1 TPPYSL
7 SWTDYA
13 TSTEKFKVYLLLKDL
28 EKPSVEVTVR
38 IRLKGLGVVLENIP
52 DFISTKP
59 IVLQPGIP
67 QILSGAQLSDNFS
80 ADNLVAQGISI
91 EDLYQ
96 GTNLPAGFYQW
107 EVTAYL
113 PDQRQVS
120 NTGVTLMTVFRAQ
133 PPTITYPAN
142 NAILPNTGFQ
152 SINFTWVSNS
162 YYSVNTAQGTLYRLR
177 LYEIPEED
185 EDTDPNVVV
194 NAGILP
200 VFMTEV
206 LATNYLYS
214 SSDPV
219 LTPGKRY
226 ALQVQA
232 MDVNGYDQFENNG
245 FSQVVAFTYG
255 TQGQL
260 ATQRCLRPQQVSLE
274 PVGDVGV
281 VVSWT
286 NPNAEVLDYTLSYR
300 KTTDDQW
307 IEKQTSELSYTL
319 LQLPASSYE
328 FKVLARCSYVNKSS
342 YSEPQGYIIAPEP
355 IDSTIQISPPSNTI
369 DDDTDYTS
377 ETYTVSDSNP
387 SQQYPP
393 AVYQAETLSSTTI
406 DILNKPIRIVYET
419 SSLPDSLKKNLPSSG
434 TLPQLSSTATVE
446 ELKTALN
453 TSKIDCASYL
463 AGYTCGQHDAPSVPS
478 GDIIQVKTGDEIA
491 INSIAFEVVDLDG
504 SGNGKG
510 IVKVP
515 MFNNAKLGVEFKNIK
530 VAKGGCVVAGQ
541 AELSH
546 IDVALLSEEQR
557 KKLAEIYAAY
567 NLALTVADSLA
578 PEISETI
585 NNIGEFIQKLKN
597 DVSNY
602 VGGIQDAQK
611 MKANFKFAEKYAE
624 TLLKDPTLPDSTR
637 QKLSNAYQTALET
650 KDFFCNGT
658 DCNTTSKDGKGPN
671 LIEELITPLCEQNK
685 AKLLALNEA
694 LEGALDVVIE
704 KDNNQIEIDKTT
716 DNLTLSICEEKIEKD
731 KIYIRTN
738 DKCKLSA
745 LLITKPEVTNV
756 DIAVEIKGS
765 NKESIKKTFNIKTNE
780 SQDLQLE
787 SMFEGKYTISYKKDS
802 KTITKSF
809 YFRNKKYD
817 FACTICGRDLTITDE
832 NFSIFFPNSKIY
844 RENPEVLE
852 YFNDALKKAQFNTC
866 YRHAHFFSQCF
877 VESAGFNASA
887 EGSKYGI
894 DNLLETFNRNANT
907 DGPKDHWYKQTFW
920 DDKDYLNY
928 VLMRVYETVAIGEQ
942 GTKIPKSNG
951 YRTFKFFK
959 SITDTVRVVVAYDN
973 MPKKGT
979 YKSVSFTKDK
989 QKINKQN
996 VMNVAYANKLGNGDS
1011 KSGDGYRYRGRG
1023 AIQITGKSV
1032 YYGVGSKC
1040 NELFGTNYDFTSNP
1054 DIG

>member
-1 TPPYSL
+1 
-7 SWTDYA
+7 
-13 TSTEKFKVYLLLKDL
+13 
-28 EKPSVEVTVR
+28 
-38 IRLKGLGVVLENIP
+38 
-52 DFISTKP
+52 
-59 IVLQPGIP
+59 
-67 QILSGAQLSDNFS
+67 
-80 ADNLVAQGISI
+80 
-91 EDLYQ
+91 
-96 GTNLPAGFYQW
+96 
-107 EVTAYL
+107 
-113 PDQRQVS
+113 
-120 NTGVTLMTVFRAQ
+120 
-133 PPTITYPAN
+133 
-142 NAILPNTGFQ
+142 
-152 SINFTWVSNS
+152 
-162 YYSVNTAQGTLYRLR
+162 
-177 LYEIPEED
+177 
-185 EDTDPNVVV
+185 
-194 NAGILP
+194 
-200 VFMTEV
+200 MTEV

-214 SSDPV
+214 GSDPV

-274 PVGDVGV
+274 PVGDAGV

-300 KTTDDQW
+300 KTTDEQW

-328 FKVLARCSYVNKSS
+328 FKVLARCSYVSKSS
-342 YSEPQGYIIAPEP
+342 YTEPQGYTIAPEP
-355 IDSTIQISPPSNTI
+355 IDSTTQISPPSNTI

-419 SSLPDSLKKNLPSSG
+419 SSLPDSLKKSLPSGG

-602 VGGIQDAQK
+602 VGGIQDAKK

-637 QKLSNAYQTALET
+637 QKLSNAYQRALET

-658 DCNTTSKDGKGPN
+658 DCNTTSKDGKG
-671 LIEELITPLCEQNK
+671 LI
-685 AKLLALNEA
+685 
-694 LEGALDVVIE
+694 
-704 KDNNQIEIDKTT
+704 
-716 DNLTLSICEEKIEKD
+716 S
-731 KIYIRTN
+731 
-738 DKCKLSA
+738 
-745 LLITKPEVTNV
+745 
-756 DIAVEIKGS
+756 
-765 NKESIKKTFNIKTNE
+765 
-780 SQDLQLE
+780 
-787 SMFEGKYTISYKKDS
+787 
-802 KTITKSF
+802 
-809 YFRNKKYD
+809 
-817 FACTICGRDLTITDE
+817 
-832 NFSIFFPNSKIY
+832 
-844 RENPEVLE
+844 
-852 YFNDALKKAQFNTC
+852 
-866 YRHAHFFSQCF
+866 
-877 VESAGFNASA
+877 
-887 EGSKYGI
+887 
-894 DNLLETFNRNANT
+894 
-907 DGPKDHWYKQTFW
+907 
-920 DDKDYLNY
+920 
-928 VLMRVYETVAIGEQ
+928 
-942 GTKIPKSNG
+942 
-951 YRTFKFFK
+951 
-959 SITDTVRVVVAYDN
+959 
-973 MPKKGT
+973 
-979 YKSVSFTKDK
+979 
-989 QKINKQN
+989 
-996 VMNVAYANKLGNGDS
+996 
-1011 KSGDGYRYRGRG
+1011 
-1023 AIQITGKSV
+1023 
-1032 YYGVGSKC
+1032 
-1040 NELFGTNYDFTSNP
+1040 
-1054 DIG
+1054 

>member
-1 TPPYSL
+1 MKHLSKILLLCWVLLISSLKIIAQNYPVQCTPIVSPPYSL

-52 DFISTKP
+52 DFVSTRL

-80 ADNLVAQGISI
+80 ADNLVAQGITL
-91 EDLYQ
+91 EELYQ

-120 NTGVTLMTVFRAQ
+120 NTGVTLMTVFRVQ

-185 EDTDPNVVV
+185 EDIDPNVVV

-260 ATQRCLRPQQVSLE
+260 ATQRCLRPQEVSIE
-274 PVGDVGV
+274 PVGDAGV

-307 IEKQTSELSYTL
+307 IEKQTSESSYTL

-328 FKVLARCSYVNKSS
+328 FKVLARCSYVSKSS
-342 YSEPQGYIIAPEP
+342 FSQPQGYIIEQEP
-355 IDSTIQISPPSNTI
+355 IDSTMQINPPSNTI
-369 DDDTDYTS
+369 DEDTDYTS

-387 SQQYPP
+387 SQQYPS
-393 AVYQAETLSSTTI
+393 AVYQAETHSSTTI

-419 SSLPDSLKKNLPSSG
+419 SSLPDSLKKSLPSG
-434 TLPQLSSTATVE
+434 GALPQLSSNATVE

-515 MFNNAKLGVEFKNIK
+515 MFNG
-530 VAKGGCVVAGQ
+530 
-541 AELSH
+541 
-546 IDVALLSEEQR
+546 
-557 KKLAEIYAAY
+557 
-567 NLALTVADSLA
+567 
-578 PEISETI
+578 
-585 NNIGEFIQKLKN
+585 
-597 DVSNY
+597 
-602 VGGIQDAQK
+602 DA
-611 MKANFKFAEKYAE
+611 
-624 TLLKDPTLPDSTR
+624 
-637 QKLSNAYQTALET
+637 
-650 KDFFCNGT
+650 
-658 DCNTTSKDGKGPN
+658 
-671 LIEELITPLCEQNK
+671 
-685 AKLLALNEA
+685 
-694 LEGALDVVIE
+694 
-704 KDNNQIEIDKTT
+704 
-716 DNLTLSICEEKIEKD
+716 
-731 KIYIRTN
+731 
-738 DKCKLSA
+738 
-745 LLITKPEVTNV
+745 
-756 DIAVEIKGS
+756 
-765 NKESIKKTFNIKTNE
+765 
-780 SQDLQLE
+780 
-787 SMFEGKYTISYKKDS
+787 
-802 KTITKSF
+802 
-809 YFRNKKYD
+809 
-817 FACTICGRDLTITDE
+817 
-832 NFSIFFPNSKIY
+832 
-844 RENPEVLE
+844 
-852 YFNDALKKAQFNTC
+852 
-866 YRHAHFFSQCF
+866 
-877 VESAGFNASA
+877 
-887 EGSKYGI
+887 
-894 DNLLETFNRNANT
+894 
-907 DGPKDHWYKQTFW
+907 
-920 DDKDYLNY
+920 
-928 VLMRVYETVAIGEQ
+928 
-942 GTKIPKSNG
+942 
-951 YRTFKFFK
+951 
-959 SITDTVRVVVAYDN
+959 
-973 MPKKGT
+973 
-979 YKSVSFTKDK
+979 
-989 QKINKQN
+989 
-996 VMNVAYANKLGNGDS
+996 
-1011 KSGDGYRYRGRG
+1011 
-1023 AIQITGKSV
+1023 
-1032 YYGVGSKC
+1032 
-1040 NELFGTNYDFTSNP
+1040 
-1054 DIG
+1054 